1 MGYCSKEISGPYP
14 GEDARGAI
22 FFFPLQYAAMP
33 KPQAEAWLPPRFY
46 DTAKLKRAG
55 KSLSDR
61 RIGRLTYW

>member
-1 MGYCSKEISGPYP
+1 ML
-14 GEDARGAI
+14 GER
-22 FFFPLQYAAMP
+22 FFFPLQYAAMH
-33 KPQAEAWLPPRFY
+33 KPQAEARLPPRFY